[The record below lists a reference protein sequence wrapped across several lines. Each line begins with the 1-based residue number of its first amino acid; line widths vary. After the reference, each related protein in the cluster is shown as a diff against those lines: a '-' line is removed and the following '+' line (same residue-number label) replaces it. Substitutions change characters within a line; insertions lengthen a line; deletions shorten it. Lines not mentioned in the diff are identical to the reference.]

1 MDSYE
6 GEDRGRCDQAHRS
19 DSDTF
24 VHIEKQTMLI
34 ASVRGLIVAAEAI
47 ELSLIFSRFVGRACA
62 PMIIP

>member
-6 GEDRGRCDQAHRS
+6 GEDRGRCNQAHRS
-19 DSDTF
+19 GSDTF
-24 VHIEKQTMLI
+24 VHIEKQTTFI